1 VTPDFFEVM
10 GVRPRLGRGFR
21 PDEQGAGRDHVVV
34 ISDSL
39 WRARL
44 GARPDVI
51 GRPLL
56 LNDEPYA
63 VIGVAPPGFR
73 FPDDA
78 ELWVPPRFAVPQRT
92 GDLQDP
98 SQNRGS
104 HYFDSYARL
113 KPGVSYRE
121 AQADVS
127 VIMARIAQANPDADA
142 RTGAIVRNLR
152 EYLVGESRRALLVML
167 GAVALV
173 LMVACANVAS
183 LLLARGAARQRE
195 LAVRS
200 ALGASR
206 NRVVRLVLTE
216 SLVLGLAGG
225 GLGTALAAAG
235 VPLLMRLVPESAQ
248 NLVRLRLDPVVLVFA
263 LGVALVT
270 AVVFGLSPALVAVA
284 GRGAAALNE
293 AARASSAGRG
303 RRSFQRLLV
312 TGETALALMLLA
324 GAGLLVKSF
333 LRLRSVDP
341 GFRAAGVVSMT
352 VNLPPAAYREPERRI
367 AYAREALASIE
378 RLPGVAAAALVTRV
392 PLRPGSS
399 ARGVTIEGRS
409 YSRQQPIESVIPN
422 YVAVSPG
429 YFRTLGIALV
439 AGREFTRDDSAER
452 PRVVIVSTT
461 AAETFWPG
469 ESPLGRR
476 LTMTDQPFEV
486 VGVVADVHSSSLAQR
501 PLPQLYAPF
510 EQDPWSSMSF
520 VTRTASEPESIAGE
534 VRQAIQGVDKSL
546 PVTGLRTLDQ
556 VVTESLAPR
565 RFQAALTAAFAG
577 LALGLAMIGVYGVLS
592 YAVAQR
598 TRELGIRAALGAQPG
613 RLFGEVVGEGLRVVG
628 VGALLGLAGAIAARS
643 ALAALLFET
652 SPLDPWTLASV
663 VGLLATVAVAACLL
677 PARRAMRV
685 DPVTALRTE

>member
-1 VTPDFFEVM
+1 
-10 GVRPRLGRGFR
+10 
-21 PDEQGAGRDHVVV
+21 
-34 ISDSL
+34 
-39 WRARL
+39 
-44 GARPDVI
+44 
-51 GRPLL
+51 
-56 LNDEPYA
+56 
-63 VIGVAPPGFR
+63 
-73 FPDDA
+73 
-78 ELWVPPRFAVPQRT
+78 
-92 GDLQDP
+92 
-98 SQNRGS
+98 
-104 HYFDSYARL
+104 
-113 KPGVSYRE
+113 
-121 AQADVS
+121 
-127 VIMARIAQANPDADA
+127 
-142 RTGAIVRNLR
+142 
-152 EYLVGESRRALLVML
+152 
-167 GAVALV
+167 
-173 LMVACANVAS
+173 
-183 LLLARGAARQRE
+183 
-195 LAVRS
+195 
-200 ALGASR
+200 
-206 NRVVRLVLTE
+206 
-216 SLVLGLAGG
+216 
-225 GLGTALAAAG
+225 
-235 VPLLMRLVPESAQ
+235 
-248 NLVRLRLDPVVLVFA
+248 
-263 LGVALVT
+263 
-270 AVVFGLSPALVAVA
+270 
-284 GRGAAALNE
+284 
-293 AARASSAGRG
+293 
-303 RRSFQRLLV
+303 
-312 TGETALALMLLA
+312 MLLA

-520 VTRTASEPESIAGE
+520 VTRTASAPESIAGE

-556 VVTESLAPR
+556 VLTESLAPR